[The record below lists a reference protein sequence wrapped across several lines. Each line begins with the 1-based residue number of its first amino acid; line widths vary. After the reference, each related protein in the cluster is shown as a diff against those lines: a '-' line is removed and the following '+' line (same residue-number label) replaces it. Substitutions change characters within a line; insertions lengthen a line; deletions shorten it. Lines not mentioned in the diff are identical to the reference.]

1 AVKDNNVDMFKYAE
15 KCLYEYKRNLAALE
29 ILRQEL
35 QSERNST
42 DVHGQNYKD
51 ALSFTGTPSNPVL
64 NRLVRIEKLEER
76 IRQLEHYTEPVT
88 RLIADLKAPYV
99 REGSQKAELHSIMEL
114 YYFGQNSVAIILS
127 ELHISRQS
135 MFRHRRTLVK
145 TLMGYMGCV

>member
-1 AVKDNNVDMFKYAE
+1 MKDSNVDMFKYAE

-35 QSERNST
+35 QSERSST

-64 NRLVRIEKLEER
+64 SRLLKIERIECRIKLLT
-76 IRQLEHYTEPVT
+76 QYTEPVT

-99 REGSQKAELHSIMEL
+99 LEGSAKAELYTLMEL
-114 YYFGQNSVAIILS
+114 YYFGQNGVGVISD
-127 ELHISRQS
+127 ELHMSRQT
-135 MFRHRRTLVK
+135 MYNRRRELIK
-145 TLMGYMGCV
+145 MLMSYMGKY